1 MMKILLAVET
11 PDNKI
16 FEISEVVYDIS
27 WTTTLLEQPGKLKFS
42 VPSNVEL
49 VLDFA
54 TTVNLM
60 VDEVPVFYG
69 YVVNMNCTED
79 TITYEAVDQ
88 MFYLKIKNPM
98 YFLEKQ
104 PLKYLKRSVMIGNLP
119 IKL

>member
-1 MMKILLAVET
+1 MMKVLLAVET

-42 VPSNVEL
+42 IPSNVEL

-88 MFYLKIKNPM
+88 MFYLKNK
-98 YFLEKQ
+98 
-104 PLKYLKRSVMIGNLP
+104 
-119 IKL
+119 